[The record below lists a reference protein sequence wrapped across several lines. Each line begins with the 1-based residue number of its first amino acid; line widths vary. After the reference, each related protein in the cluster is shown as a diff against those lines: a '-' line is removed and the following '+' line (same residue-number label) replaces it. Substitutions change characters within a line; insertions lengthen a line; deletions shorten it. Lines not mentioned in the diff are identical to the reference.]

1 METVSIPKQNAP
13 SVQPTVQKPVA
24 KDPDEYDDDFEAYE
38 EDFEEDEAPPK
49 VSPPSKPVA
58 AASQSKTSRAS
69 PSFADPSPKNAGDDF
84 DQVRRSM
91 QMENEA
97 ALETKKR
104 NPVNDSKDDAKSH
117 LK

>member
-13 SVQPTVQKPVA
+13 SAQPVVQKPVV
-24 KDPDEYDDDFEAYE
+24 KDPDDYDDDFEAYE
-38 EDFEEDEAPPK
+38 EDFEEDDAPPK
-49 VSPPSKPVA
+49 VSPPAKPVA
-58 AASQSKTSRAS
+58 AVSQSKPSRAS
-69 PSFADPSPKNAGDDF
+69 PSIVDPSPKGTGDDF
-84 DQVRRSM
+84 DQVRKSM

-104 NPVNDSKDDAKSH
+104 APVNDSKDDAKAH